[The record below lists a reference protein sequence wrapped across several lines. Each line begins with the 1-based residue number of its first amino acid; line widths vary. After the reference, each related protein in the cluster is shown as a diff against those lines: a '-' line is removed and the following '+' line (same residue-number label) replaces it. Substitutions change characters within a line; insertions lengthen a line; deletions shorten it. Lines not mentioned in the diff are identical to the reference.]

1 MPDNNQNLPAD
12 IEARREI
19 RRLTVENRRL
29 TREIDA
35 LKNEIHELEDKS
47 SIRLRLNK
55 YQTSLKRC
63 AENESMF
70 SKRNS
75 FSFLLA
81 QLKSTSFFQ
90 IYRRALTIFRRY
102 SFITTSLKVFSI
114 IFLFVEASLLVLISA
129 SAFIMSLIFTLF
141 ISQLFAFFTVLT
153 KKRYNKKNTELMR
166 GKNISIFFPPKER
179 AFDYDSFFHGF
190 VREEAEKENSV
201 AVIVSPFL
209 FNSAGLEHSK
219 KIYYYCREDGKNI
232 LLVRRRYYFTLR
244 KKVISQVAC
253 NVKEIY

>member
-1 MPDNNQNLPAD
+1 MPDNNLNSPSE

-35 LKNEIHELEDKS
+35 LKNEIDELEDKNS
-47 SIRLRLNK
+47 KRPRLNK
-55 YQTSLKRC
+55 YQASLKRC
-63 AENESMF
+63 SENEYMF

-81 QLKSTSFFQ
+81 QLKFTSFFH

-114 IFLFVEASLLVLISA
+114 VFLFIEASVLVLVST
-129 SAFIMSLIFTLF
+129 SAFIISLIFTLF
-141 ISQLFAFFTVLT
+141 ISQLLTLFTFFIR
-153 KKRYNKKNTELMR
+153 KRYNKRNTELMQE
-166 GKNISIFFPPKER
+166 KNVCIFFPPKER
-179 AFDYDSFFHGF
+179 AFDYDSFFQGL

-201 AVIVSPFL
+201 SVIVSPFL
-209 FNSAGLEHSK
+209 FSSVGLEHSK
-219 KIYYYCREDGKNI
+219 KMYYYCRNDGKNI

-244 KKVISQVAC
+244 KKVISQVAA

>member
-1 MPDNNQNLPAD
+1 MPDNNLNSPSE

-35 LKNEIHELEDKS
+35 LKNEIDELEDKS
-47 SIRLRLNK
+47 SRRSRLNK

-63 AENESMF
+63 AENEYMF

-75 FSFLLA
+75 FSFLLT
-81 QLKSTSFFQ
+81 QLKFTSFFQ

-114 IFLFVEASLLVLISA
+114 IFLFVEASILVLIST

-141 ISQLFAFFTVLT
+141 ISQLFTFFTLLT
-153 KKRYNKKNTELMR
+153 RKRYNRRNTELMR
-166 GKNISIFFPPKER
+166 GKSVCIFFPTKER
-179 AFDYDSFFHGF
+179 AFDYDSFFQGF
-190 VREEAEKENSV
+190 VREEANKENSV
-201 AVIVSPFL
+201 AVIVSPYL
-209 FNSAGLEHSK
+209 FNSVGLEHSK
-219 KIYYYCREDGKNI
+219 KIYYYCREDGENI
-232 LLVRRRYYFTLR
+232 LLVRKRYYFTLR
-244 KKVISQVAC
+244 KKVISQVAS
-253 NVKEIY
+253 NVTEIY